1 MFPVKNIYYYSDPTI
16 MSFLHEA
23 FPRSERSI
31 SRKRVAHAVIPSR
44 SLPSSGAKGSRTG
57 SERKKI
63 ILLYS
68 INPGK
73 NVFYLLPMSS
83 TAKDLLSRVLLTTI
97 ILINTCS
104 SMPRGLR
111 FFAVLILVDQGNPVF
126 EKIIEVKL
134 FSRDPLRM
142 TCSSL
147 S

>member
-1 MFPVKNIYYYSDPTI
+1 MFPVKNIYYYSDPTT

-23 FPRSERSI
+23 FPRSERRISI
-31 SRKRVAHAVIPSR
+31 KRVAHAVIPSLR
-44 SLPSSGAKGSRTG
+44 SRTG

-73 NVFYLLPMSS
+73 NVFYLLPMHKS
-83 TAKDLLSRVLLTTI
+83 AKDLLTTI
-97 ILINTCS
+97 ILINICS
-104 SMPRGLR
+104 SIPRGLR

>member
-1 MFPVKNIYYYSDPTI
+1 
-16 MSFLHEA
+16 
-23 FPRSERSI
+23 
-31 SRKRVAHAVIPSR
+31 
-44 SLPSSGAKGSRTG
+44 
-57 SERKKI
+57 
-63 ILLYS
+63 
-68 INPGK
+68 
-73 NVFYLLPMSS
+73 
-83 TAKDLLSRVLLTTI
+83 AKDLLSRVLLTTI

>member
-1 MFPVKNIYYYSDPTI
+1 
-16 MSFLHEA
+16 
-23 FPRSERSI
+23 
-31 SRKRVAHAVIPSR
+31 
-44 SLPSSGAKGSRTG
+44 
-57 SERKKI
+57 ERKKI

-73 NVFYLLPMSS
+73 NVFYLLPMYKS
-83 TAKDLLSRVLLTTI
+83 AKDLLSRILLTTI
-97 ILINTCS
+97 ILINICS

-111 FFAVLILVDQGNPVF
+111 FFAVLILVDQDNPVF

>member
-1 MFPVKNIYYYSDPTI
+1 
-16 MSFLHEA
+16 
-23 FPRSERSI
+23 
-31 SRKRVAHAVIPSR
+31 
-44 SLPSSGAKGSRTG
+44 
-57 SERKKI
+57 ERKKI

-73 NVFYLLPMSS
+73 NVFYLLPMHKS
-83 TAKDLLSRVLLTTI
+83 AKDLLTTI
-97 ILINTCS
+97 ILINICS
-104 SMPRGLR
+104 SIPRGLR